1 MIRSSYRLALIT
13 LVAAASA
20 AIGHAATPVPV
31 PVPAEAAA
39 VRPLAVGT
47 TAPAFNAR
55 RPDGSQYR
63 FDPATRAAP
72 AVLVFYR
79 GGWCPYCNTHLGELS
94 QAETELKKRGY
105 EVLFL
110 SADRPEI
117 LRSSLND
124 ETERDAA
131 GYTLLSDSDAVA
143 SRAFGV
149 AFRVD
154 DATFRKYKSMG
165 LDLEQASGNA
175 LHILPV
181 PAVFVI
187 DARGV
192 IRFAHAN
199 PDYRVRLSAE
209 ALLAAAPP
217 ATPGG

>member
-1 MIRSSYRLALIT
+1 VPAD
-13 LVAAASA
+13 AAS
-20 AIGHAATPVPV
+20 
-31 PVPAEAAA
+31 

-47 TAPAFNAR
+47 SAPAFEAR
-55 RPDGSQYR
+55 RPDGTPYR
-63 FDPATRAAP
+63 FDPAARSAP

-79 GGWCPYCNTHLGELS
+79 GGWCPFCNTHLGELS
-94 QAETELKKRGY
+94 QAETVLRKRGY

-117 LRSSLND
+117 LRSSLDD

-131 GYTLLSDSDAVA
+131 GYTLLSDSEAAA

-154 DATFRKYKSMG
+154 DATFRKYQSAG
-165 LDLEQASGNA
+165 LDLEQAAGNA

-181 PAVFVI
+181 PAVFIV

-199 PDYRVRLSAE
+199 PDYRVRLSAA

-217 ATPGG
+217 AAPGN

>member
-1 MIRSSYRLALIT
+1 MFRYLSWLTGLMV
-13 LVAAASA
+13 VAAASVSM
-20 AIGHAATPVPV
+20 GFGATPLPGD
-31 PVPAEAAA
+31 AASI
-39 VRPLAVGT
+39 RPLAIG
-47 TAPAFNAR
+47 APAPSFNVR
-55 RPDGSQYR
+55 RPDGARYR
-63 FDPATRAAP
+63 FDPAARVLP

-94 QAETELKKRGY
+94 QAEAVLRKRGY

-124 ETERDAA
+124 EAESDAA
-131 GYTLLSDSDAVA
+131 GYTLLSDSDASA

-154 DATFRKYKSMG
+154 DLTFQKYKSRG
-165 LDLEQASGNA
+165 LDLEQTAGNA

-181 PAVFVI
+181 PAVFIV

-199 PDYRVRLSAE
+199 ADYRVRLSAE
-209 ALLAAAPP
+209 ALLEAAPP
-217 ATPGG
+217 ATPVN